1 VETLKWLYRKV
12 AVILAVHWAR
22 ALEYRIVI
30 FIWILAST
38 VPLVMMAAW
47 VHLSTSGPIGGYS
60 AGDFIAYYMANL
72 LVMQV
77 VSTWHGWELTKA
89 IRQGE
94 LNPLLLKPFHPLWHF
109 GLRAIPTKPLRL
121 PIYLPPI
128 IAVTLLV
135 PGVHYDLR
143 PVALLAF
150 ALSLIIAYML
160 TFFMQTAIALSAF
173 WISEAT
179 PFVTIWYQ
187 FRILFS
193 GYIIPL
199 SLFPDQIL
207 RVIRWLPFRFTVSLP
222 LEIIVGK
229 LPQEE
234 WALTFAVAIAWTG
247 FFFGLMH
254 LIWNRGLR
262 VYAAFGA

>member
-1 VETLKWLYRKV
+1 MEGLKWLFRKIKMV
-12 AVILAVHWAR
+12 LMVYWAN
-22 ALEYRIVI
+22 ALEYRVVI
-30 FIWILAST
+30 FIWILATT

-47 VHLSTSGPIGGYS
+47 VYLSTSGPIAGYS
-60 AGDFIAYYMANL
+60 SGDFIAYYMANL
-72 LVMQV
+72 LVSQV
-77 VSTWHGWELTKA
+77 VTTWHGWEMTKA
-89 IRQGE
+89 IRRGD

-109 GLRAIPTKPLRL
+109 GLRAIPAKPLRL

-128 IAVTLLV
+128 VLVALLV
-135 PGVHYDLR
+135 PGVHYDVR
-143 PVALLAF
+143 PIALLAF
-150 ALSLIIAYML
+150 FAALVLAYML
-160 TFFMQTAIALSAF
+160 TFFMQTCIALLAF

-199 SLFPDQIL
+199 SLFPEEVL
-207 RVIRWLPFRFTVSLP
+207 RIIRWLPFRFTLSLP

-229 LPQEE
+229 LPQGE
-234 WALTFAVAIAWTG
+234 WAGAFLAATLWTAL
-247 FFFGLMH
+247 FFVLMH
-254 LIWNRGLR
+254 FIWNRGLR